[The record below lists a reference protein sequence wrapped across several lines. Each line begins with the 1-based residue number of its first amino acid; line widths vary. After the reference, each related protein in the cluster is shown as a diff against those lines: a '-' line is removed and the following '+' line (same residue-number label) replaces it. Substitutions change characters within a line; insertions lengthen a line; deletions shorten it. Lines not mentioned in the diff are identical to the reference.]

1 MSVAGGVLGLLAWGT
16 VVGLDLITFPQVLLC
31 RPLVAAAG
39 AGLLLGDLRAAV
51 EVGIVLELFA
61 LDVLPVGASRYPD
74 FGPAAI
80 GAATFMAHRSGD
92 VGAWLGV
99 AIGYGL
105 LGAVIGGGSLRLVRL
120 LNTKAA
126 RRASAGLAAGDQRLV
141 RLLHWRGILTD
152 LMRAALVTALLV
164 AGAVRLADALPDTLD
179 LAPVSALAIGA
190 GLAAAAGGAVRSAG
204 RGARRRWLMVGL
216 GLGLL
221 VALAS

>member
-1 MSVAGGVLGLLAWGT
+1 MSVAGGVLGLLLWGT

-39 AGLLLGDLRAAV
+39 AGLLLGDLQAALV
-51 EVGIVLELFA
+51 VGMVLELFA

-80 GAATFMAHRSGD
+80 GAATLMAHRGGNVD
-92 VGAWLGV
+92 AWLGV

-126 RRASAGLAAGDQRLV
+126 RRASAGLAAGDYRLV

-152 LMRAALVTALLV
+152 VMRGALVTALLV

-204 RGARRRWLMVGL
+204 RGARRRWLLVGL

>member
-1 MSVAGGVLGLLAWGT
+1 MSAAGGLFGLLLWGT

-39 AGLLLGDLRAAV
+39 AGLLLGDLQAAV

-80 GAATFMAHRSGD
+80 GAATLMAHRSGD

-105 LGAVIGGGSLRLVRL
+105 LGAVVGGASVRLGRL
-120 LNTKAA
+120 LNTRTA

-141 RLLHWRGILTD
+141 RLLHWRGVLTD
-152 LMRAALVTALLV
+152 LVRAVLVTALLV

-190 GLAAAAGGAVRSAG
+190 GLAAAAGGAVRTAG

-216 GLGLL
+216 GVGLL